1 MAALCTSSSPELC
14 LIISAIFENKK
25 VVLKYLLTTD
35 FYQVLS
41 VLGCAEKML
50 CYTRDDRQQFK
61 SFNHVLNILVTVH
74 L

>member
-1 MAALCTSSSPELC
+1 MAALCTSNSPELC
-14 LIISAIFENKK
+14 LVISAIFENKV

-50 CYTRDDRQQFK
+50 CYTKEFK
-61 SFNHVLNILVTVH
+61 RFNHVLNILVTVH